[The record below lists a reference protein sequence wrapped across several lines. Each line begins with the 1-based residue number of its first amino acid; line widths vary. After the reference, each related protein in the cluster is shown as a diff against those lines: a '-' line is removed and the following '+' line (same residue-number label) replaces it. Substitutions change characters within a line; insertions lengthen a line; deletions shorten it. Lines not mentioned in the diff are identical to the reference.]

1 MKILLSLSLLF
12 YPAVVQAQSLDC
24 SFQGEDFFQLR
35 NGALTMRHVMN
46 PIEETLTV
54 ELVYEGQGWISLGFS
69 QRGKMTGSYAVI
81 GLPDQPLSATN
92 PGKYYLGGE
101 TVSTVRLMSGAQ
113 QTLTDTSLMQNETHT
128 TMRFTKPLVEV
139 GELAIDAMA
148 TNTFIYAT
156 GYSNQLGLHNN
167 DGSTRRVLTSCRAV
181 TESAASTTTIVDSTT
196 STTTGNT
203 LPDIV
208 TEPTVIEDP
217 PAVSQTTI
225 ANIPEMEDEDEDENE
240 DELDSDSLD
249 DESDSDSLD
258 DESDSVSLDGE
269 SDSDSLDDIDD
280 GTISGPNVTFNGNI
294 TSGEI
299 DCSLMRETAL
309 LSNDRLTMRHVM
321 NPIDET
327 LTVELVYEGEGWL
340 GFGFSSNGRMTGASA
355 VIGLPDQPLGPTNPG
370 KYFMD
375 GRTLGAVQLV
385 PDQEQ
390 TLTNTSITQNTTH
403 TTMKFT
409 KSLVEDGELTINANG
424 QNTFIY
430 ATGVV
435 NGLSPHDH
443 DGAFTMALTSCLFA
457 NGGDTSNSVS
467 GLNSDLAFLSQGG
480 STRNLWIWHG
490 VLMAVSW
497 SILVPL
503 AIGSSM
509 LRDTLCLAPGVW
521 LTIHLSL
528 NMFAILCMVVS
539 FSIAVYATN
548 ANIVE
553 GEDPNHFS
561 DLKHKT
567 IGLVIFL
574 LAFMQAASGM
584 LRPSGPKKPATP
596 VEVSKDVEETF
607 ATANES
613 SDEFEKTWHS
623 NDDPDNEVSSN
634 AKTSGKSIARRIWE
648 YKHRIMGL
656 GLMGLSWY
664 NCDSGLELFAERYE
678 QDQDLSGAF
687 WGVTG
692 GLAGLICILY
702 AVQIARR

>member
-1 MKILLSLSLLF
+1 
-12 YPAVVQAQSLDC
+12 
-24 SFQGEDFFQLR
+24 
-35 NGALTMRHVMN
+35 
-46 PIEETLTV
+46 
-54 ELVYEGQGWISLGFS
+54 
-69 QRGKMTGSYAVI
+69 
-81 GLPDQPLSATN
+81 
-92 PGKYYLGGE
+92 
-101 TVSTVRLMSGAQ
+101 
-113 QTLTDTSLMQNETHT
+113 
-128 TMRFTKPLVEV
+128 
-139 GELAIDAMA
+139 
-148 TNTFIYAT
+148 
-156 GYSNQLGLHNN
+156 
-167 DGSTRRVLTSCRAV
+167 V
-181 TESAASTTTIVDSTT
+181 TESATSTTTIVEN
-196 STTTGNT
+196 TGNA
-203 LPDIV
+203 LPEIV

-217 PAVSQTTI
+217 SAVSQTTI
-225 ANIPEMEDEDEDENE
+225 ANSPEMEDEDEDEDSDE
-240 DELDSDSLD
+240 DEIDSVSLDDESDSVSLDDGSDSDSLDDGSDSDSLD

-258 DESDSVSLDGE
+258 DIDNVPTSSTTSDS
-269 SDSDSLDDIDD
+269 
-280 GTISGPNVTFNGNI
+280 NVTFNGNI
-294 TSGEI
+294 TSGEM
-299 DCSLMRETAL
+299 DCSLQSEMAL

-355 VIGLPDQPLGPTNPG
+355 VIGLPDEPLGPTNPG

-390 TLTNTSITQNTTH
+390 TLTNTSITQNATH

-409 KSLVEDGELTINANG
+409 KRLAEDGELTITANG

-443 DGAFTMALTSCLFA
+443 DGAFRMALTSCQFT
-457 NGGDTSNSVS
+457 NGGDASNSVS
-467 GLNSDLAFLSQGG
+467 GLNSDLAFLNQPG
-480 STRNLWIWHG
+480 STRKLWIWHG
-490 VLMAVSW
+490 VLMALSW
-497 SILVPL
+497 GILVPL

-509 LRDTLCLAPGVW
+509 LRDTLCFAPGVW

-548 ANIVE
+548 ASIVE

-561 DLKHKT
+561 DSNHKT

-574 LAFMQAASGM
+574 LAFIQAASGL

-596 VEVSKDVEETF
+596 VQVPKDVEETF
-607 ATANES
+607 EMTNES
-613 SDEFEKTWHS
+613 SSDFERTWH
-623 NDDPDNEVSSN
+623 DDPDHEVSSN
-634 AKTSGKSIARRIWE
+634 SNAKTTPGMSIARRIWE

-664 NCDSGLELFAERYE
+664 NCDSGLELFAARYGE
-678 QDQDLSGAF
+678 DQDLSGAF